1 MTFKVDLDVS
11 DFKRELEKL
20 IEKAIRM
27 NDSEQIEAWEEFI
40 TKFRV
45 TKVEGIGK
53 YKFTNR

>member
-1 MTFKVDLDVS
+1 MKVDLDVS

-27 NDSEQIEAWEEFI
+27 DDSEEIETFEQLLA
-40 TKFRV
+40 KYKA

-53 YKFTNR
+53 YKLIKK

>member
-1 MTFKVDLDVS
+1 MKVDLDVS

>member
-1 MTFKVDLDVS
+1 MKVDLDVS

-27 NDSEQIEAWEEFI
+27 NDSEQIEAWEKFI

-53 YKFTNR
+53 YKLIKK

>member
-1 MTFKVDLDVS
+1 MTFKVNLDTS
-11 DFKRELEKL
+11 EFKEEAEKL

-27 NDSEQIEAWEEFI
+27 NDSEQIEAWETFI